1 VIGRSASVRTVLNA
15 IDTARFAPS
24 GTAADL
30 DGLAGRAPAP
40 RGTVRVGLVAT
51 YARWKGHETFLAA
64 LAALPPGMPVR
75 GYVIGGPQYQVPDS
89 QFARHEIVRIAEGM
103 GIADRVAFVDFQDD
117 TAPVYR
123 ALDVVVHAS
132 TAPEPFGLVIAEALA
147 CGRAVVA
154 SGAGGALEVGDEGRS
169 LLRHPPG
176 DVGALA
182 SAIVRL
188 AGDAALRQ
196 QLGREGREFAL
207 ARLSRDRFARD
218 VLRLY
223 E

>member
-1 VIGRSASVRTVLNA
+1 
-15 IDTARFAPS
+15 
-24 GTAADL
+24 
-30 DGLAGRAPAP
+30 
-40 RGTVRVGLVAT
+40 
-51 YARWKGHETFLAA
+51 
-64 LAALPPGMPVR
+64 
-75 GYVIGGPQYQVPDS
+75 VPDS